1 MKDKDGKEIRA
12 GEFFSRWKEGVN
24 KVTPLQQT
32 QVSLYGYL
40 FIFAGIIAGIIYA
53 ISGAYWWL
61 AVILTGGLI
70 VNLVGFLGILQRLAL
85 LKKQEEY
92 IKQLSRVDS
101 NNQQFKSYTG

>member
-1 MKDKDGKEIRA
+1 MKDKEGKEVKA

-32 QVSLYGYL
+32 QVSIYGYL

-53 ISGAYWWL
+53 VSGAFWWL
-61 AVILTGGLI
+61 ALILTGALLI
-70 VNLVGFLGILQRLAL
+70 NLIGFIGTLQRLTL

-92 IKQLSRVDS
+92 IKQLSQQS
-101 NNQQFKSYTG
+101 NNQQFKKYIA